1 MNTITMT
8 EEFFPGQ
15 WEYHGEHVTAAAWEA
30 PSGNGFTCLINH
42 KHYPYDSVAVRE
54 LPDIHAAEI
63 AVAAFI
69 KSLENRKEG

>member
-1 MNTITMT
+1 METIKMT

-15 WEYHGEHVTAAAWEA
+15 WEYHSDDFTAAAWEA
-30 PSGNGFTCLINH
+30 PSGKGFTCMIH
-42 KHYPYDSVAVRE
+42 YKHYPFDSVAVRE

-69 KSLENRKEG
+69 KARQGREG